1 MLSESEKLNAL
12 MELGI
17 KLNQVQ
23 DLDILMEQLLTEAR
37 RFVNADAG
45 SIYIRQR
52 NQLLFQY
59 TQNDT
64 LQQRL
69 EKGNKLIYS
78 TFSIPVNTETI
89 AGYVA
94 AERKV
99 LNISDVYKIPPTAS
113 YGFGEEFDKKVGYRT
128 RSMLTVPLKSGNDN
142 TLGVLQIINAQN
154 ETRKTIPFSE
164 QDEKMMQMFASIASV
179 ALERAQMTR
188 ALLLRMIQ
196 MAEMRDPEETGPH
209 VNRVGGYSIEIFE
222 RWGLKHGLSSEEID
236 KKRDILRMAAML
248 HDVGKVAVQ
257 DSILKKKGQLTPE
270 EFETMKRHTIR
281 GARLFSD
288 RSAEPSEMTAEMS
301 NYHSDFDEMAAQVA
315 LNHHEKWN
323 GNGYPGHVDMITGM
337 PLTGKS
343 MPDYPQK
350 AMGKKQ
356 DEIPLVGRIVAL
368 ADVYDA
374 LSTKRS
380 YKEAWEESR
389 VLAVIEKDAGSHFDP
404 ELVEIF
410 FECLPILRSIKE
422 RYTEKDPETAA

>member
-23 DLDILMEQLLTEAR
+23 DLDILMEQLLKEAR

-45 SIYIRQR
+45 SIYIRKR
-52 NQLLFQY
+52 EQLHFTY

-69 EKGNKLIYS
+69 AIGNKLMYS
-78 TFSIPVNTETI
+78 TFSVPVNPETI

-94 AERKV
+94 TEGRV
-99 LNISDVYKIPPTAS
+99 LNISDVYQIPPTAS
-113 YGFGEEFDKKVGYRT
+113 YGFGEEFDQKVGYRT
-128 RSMLTVPLKSGNDN
+128 KSMLTVPLKSANDDI
-142 TLGVLQIINAQN
+142 LGVLQIINAQN
-154 ETRKTIPFSE
+154 ESKEAIPFSE
-164 QDEKMMQMFASIASV
+164 LDEKMMMMFAGIASV

-209 VNRVGGYSIEIFE
+209 VNRVGSYSIEIFE
-222 RWGLKHGLSSEEID
+222 KWGLKHGLSAEEID

-248 HDVGKVAVQ
+248 HDVGKVAVS
-257 DSILKKKGQLTPE
+257 DKILKKRGQLTE
-270 EFETMKRHTIR
+270 EEYETMKRHTVR
-281 GARLFSD
+281 GARLFLDKNSD
-288 RSAEPSEMTAEMS
+288 FGEMVSEM
-301 NYHSDFDEMAAQVA
+301 NHYHSDFDAMAAQVA
-315 LNHHEKWN
+315 LNHHEKWD
-323 GNGYPGHVDMITGM
+323 GTGYPGHVDIATGE
-337 PLTGKS
+337 PLKGYALPGHS
-343 MPDYPQK
+343 QK
-350 AMGKKQ
+350 AIGKREE
-356 DEIPLVGRIVAL
+356 EIPLVGRIVAL

-380 YKEAWEESR
+380 YKAAWEESK
-389 VLAVIEKDAGSHFDP
+389 VLDTIEKSAGYHFDP

-410 FECLPILRSIKE
+410 FSCLPILRAIQQRYKE
-422 RYTEKDPETAA
+422 PEIASE